1 MSSDNATTINP
12 EAKILH
18 INPPLP
24 SVSWTLKQQ
33 ARGRLMRCDDLTREQ
48 ADTIKEK
55 IGTMNAYLSRLLAR
69 MNRRK
74 FEHDDRLLKAVC
86 KAGAAIH
93 ELNVELHYLSV
104 RHGVAREVKD

>member
-1 MSSDNATTINP
+1 MSSDDATTIDP

-18 INPPLP
+18 INPPLS
-24 SVSWTLKQQ
+24 SVSWTLEQQ
-33 ARGRLMRCDDLTREQ
+33 ARGRMMRCDDLSRDQ
-48 ADTIKEK
+48 ADAIKEK
-55 IGTMNAYLSRLLAR
+55 IGAMNAYLTRLLKR
-69 MNRRK
+69 MNQRK

-104 RHGVAREVKD
+104 RHGVGREVKD